1 MKDKLTNKQR
11 LIWLL
16 PLAIILTFINQ
27 CKAQDNISIGLYQD
41 ARLLFLGDNRGNDA
55 FKTIDAKLDISL
67 QGYQLNNY
75 YFSINTQLE
84 YANLKSSDYGSL
96 LVIPNWTFNKMFNN
110 IELSG
115 GVIIGLIHRW
125 KQGYGTYGV
134 SGDVSYMISPKL
146 KLSALG
152 QLIKRSDLADRWNKK
167 GLSPNVYIGIKY
179 NLK

>member
-41 ARLLFLGDNRGNDA
+41 ARLLFLGDDRGNNPG
-55 FKTIDAKLDISL
+55 TIDAKLDISL

-75 YFSINTQLE
+75 YFELRTQLE
-84 YANLKSSDYGSL
+84 YANLKGGDYASIM
-96 LVIPNWTFNKMFNN
+96 VIPNWVFGNDL
-110 IELSG
+110 ELSS
-115 GVIIGLIHRW
+115 GVILGFIHRW
-125 KQGYGTYGV
+125 KQSFLTYGLNL
-134 SGDVSYMISPKL
+134 DMSYYLFDKL
-146 KLSALG
+146 KISILG
-152 QLIKRSDLADRWNKK
+152 QYIKRNDLNYLWNDKSFK
-167 GLSPNVYIGIKY
+167 PNVYIGVKY

>member
-41 ARLLFLGDNRGNDA
+41 ARLLFLGDDRGNDA

-75 YFSINTQLE
+75 YFELRTQL
-84 YANLKSSDYGSL
+84 
-96 LVIPNWTFNKMFNN
+96 
-110 IELSG
+110 
-115 GVIIGLIHRW
+115 
-125 KQGYGTYGV
+125 
-134 SGDVSYMISPKL
+134 
-146 KLSALG
+146 
-152 QLIKRSDLADRWNKK
+152 
-167 GLSPNVYIGIKY
+167 
-179 NLK
+179 